1 MDRKKKIGLAV
12 TIVAVGAIIALQ
24 FKKDPQSVSAVQP
37 TADPVQT
44 AAAPSSTFSESNSPQ
59 ATTPQTATAFDGRI
73 EPAPG
78 SNLAPQAPFAGNSN
92 VGTTSSIGV
101 RKPSDDDDAPA
112 RELVD
117 LNAPDKTHRII
128 DGDTLQ
134 KLAQRYLG
142 RADRYLELYAYNRDV
157 LTDPDVLPIGVGIR
171 IPSRV
176 VIAPDANA
184 LAGVTPPPVL
194 PLVPLAPASPTSPPA
209 IANSP
214 NPAPA
219 NSPAGAPAAAAS
231 AQKNGPRT
239 YTVQEG
245 DNLVDIARK
254 LYGDGRK
261 HEALFQANRRTMR
274 TPADL
279 KPGMIL
285 AVP

>member
-24 FKKDPQSVSAVQP
+24 FQKDPQPGSSVQP
-37 TADPVQT
+37 TADPVQA
-44 AAAPSSTFSESNSPQ
+44 AAAPSSTFSEPSSPP
-59 ATTPQTATAFDGRI
+59 APAPQTATAFDGRI

-78 SNLAPQAPFAGNSN
+78 SNLAPQAPLAGDPS
-92 VGTTSSIGV
+92 VGAPSSIGV
-101 RKPSDDDDAPA
+101 RKPSDDDETPA

-134 KLAQRYLG
+134 KLSQRYLG
-142 RADRYLELYAYNRDV
+142 RADRYLEIYAYNRDV
-157 LTDPDVLPIGVGIR
+157 LSDPDVLPIGAGIR

-176 VIAPDANA
+176 VIAPDANG
-184 LAGVTPPPVL
+184 LAGVAPPPVL
-194 PLVPLAPASPTSPPA
+194 PLVPLSPTSPAA
-209 IANSP
+209 IVNSP
-214 NPAPA
+214 VAAPA

-239 YTVQEG
+239 NTVQEG

-261 HEALFQANRRTMR
+261 HEALFQANRRTIR